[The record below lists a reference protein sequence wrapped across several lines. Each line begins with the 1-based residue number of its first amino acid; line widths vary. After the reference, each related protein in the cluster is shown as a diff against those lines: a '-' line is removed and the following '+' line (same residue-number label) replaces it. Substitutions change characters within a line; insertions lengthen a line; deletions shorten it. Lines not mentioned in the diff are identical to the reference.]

1 METFDDE
8 ALLERLRAIV
18 ADVDPVPELVL
29 DTARAAFALRRLDAE
44 LAELVRDS
52 YDSPV
57 GAYAVRAAGLTE
69 VRMLSFEVGPLSV
82 ELQVTQ
88 RSGTLHLVA
97 HVVGVELAGAW
108 LETDTSVRELET
120 DDGLLMVEG
129 LQAGRIRFR
138 LSTVDGHSYH
148 TSWVLI

>member
-1 METFDDE
+1 MEIFDDE

-18 ADVDPVPELVL
+18 TDVDPVPELVL
-29 DTARAAFALRRLDAE
+29 DTARSAFALRSLDAE

-52 YDSPV
+52 YDNPV
-57 GAYAVRAAGLTE
+57 GAYAVRAPGLTE
-69 VRMLSFEVGPLSV
+69 IRMLSFEVGPLSV
-82 ELQVTQ
+82 ELQITN
-88 RSGTLHLVA
+88 RGGALHLVA
-97 HVVGVELAGAW
+97 HVVGVELAAAW

-129 LQAGRIRFR
+129 LESGRIRFR
-138 LSTVDGHSYH
+138 LSTVDGRSYH